1 MACARNVD
9 IVITRQCL
17 TLQKHCAS
25 IQALTRRA
33 HACVC
38 IYIYIYTCVCAGARA
53 CVSYVCVCMYMCVY
67 ARVWCPLSFDRYVM
81 HKYFMTWATGARVP
95 VRTLDHRIFW
105 LCHLSREKKKKK
117 KILWKERNRL
127 EISISGDHKSRAT
140 ILEEMDD
147 KNLDDIPI
155 EDKKQ
160 DVACKKKK
168 ENRFLPVRRIIFVM
182 ERGTV
187 SWRIE

>member
-33 HACVC
+33 HAYVCV
-38 IYIYIYTCVCAGARA
+38 YIYMYVCAGARA
-53 CVSYVCVCMYMCVY
+53 CVSYVCARVCTWMCMY

-95 VRTLDHRIFW
+95 VPWTIAYFDSVTCR
-105 LCHLSREKKKKK
+105 KKKKK
-117 KILWKERNRL
+117 FSGKKFSARNFHLGKNQRVYTR
-127 EISISGDHKSRAT
+127 DHG
-140 ILEEMDD
+140 EMDD
-147 KNLDDIPI
+147 KNLDD
-155 EDKKQ
+155 
-160 DVACKKKK
+160 
-168 ENRFLPVRRIIFVM
+168 F
-182 ERGTV
+182 
-187 SWRIE
+187 